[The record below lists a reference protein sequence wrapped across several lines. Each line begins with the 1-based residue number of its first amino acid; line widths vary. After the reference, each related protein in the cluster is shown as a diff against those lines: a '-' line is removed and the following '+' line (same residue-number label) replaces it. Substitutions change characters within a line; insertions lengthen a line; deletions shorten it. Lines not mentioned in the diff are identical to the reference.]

1 VKSLGT
7 RLALL
12 LSVILFSAMSLVAWL
27 GGRHQ
32 AEMLQQEKIEEA
44 ETLAATLVN
53 SLHVLMENGEG
64 TLARNWLDRMRDT
77 QDLEGLEVLRRNG
90 KIAFRDTRTIDRV
103 NHYLGHT
110 RFHRQAL
117 PPASAT
123 KKDQAAARQAALKNR
138 RVALKAPGHLELF
151 VPIHLKPVCIQCHG
165 YDRNPVRGIL
175 LLKMS
180 TRNAEARIT
189 NMRYMLW
196 GMAAMVSL
204 LLGVLLWTGIN
215 RLILH
220 PLSRLGMAMRKAGTG
235 DRRHRLPVKRRDE
248 LGVVAAEFNA
258 MQERLQTQNA
268 LIHAIVKHAP
278 NAIIVADKG
287 GLIRS
292 FNPAAKQL
300 FGYTEAEAIGQNVHM
315 LMPEPYKSA
324 HDGYIRRYLE
334 TGVPHII
341 NVAGRELEALK
352 KDGSTLPI
360 ELIVTEIS
368 LEDNRHFLAI
378 IQDITTRKQH
388 EMALMHMTLHDT
400 MTGLPN
406 RLALAGRM
414 DEAIAENIPFALFY
428 LGLNRFRT
436 VNEVLGHTAGDQAL
450 METGKRLHSICKEKT
465 MAARIGGDIFAIF
478 WPGMQESGEM
488 TGIAHK
494 LMGCMEQPLQLNHY
508 TVAVDASIG
517 ITAFPAH
524 GKNAEEVLRRAE
536 IAMDSAKHLQH
547 DYAFYDEDMEHY
559 QTEHLTLA
567 SELRHA
573 IEANELL
580 LFYQPKVDMQSRRT
594 VGLEA
599 LVRWQ
604 HPRKGFMRPD
614 IFMPMAEETGLIH
627 AFTDWVINEGTR
639 QASLWHKRG
648 IDLVTALNLAARN
661 LSEADLP
668 DRIHAALHRYGLP
681 PDHLML
687 EITETGMM
695 ADPKRAMDVMCRIHD
710 MGIPLSI
717 DDFGTGYSSLA
728 YLKDLPVSELKI
740 DISFIKTMNTDAGS
754 LTIVQTVIQMAHY
767 LGLEVVAEGVE
778 DSEAWRRLEIMNC
791 DRVQGYYTAKPMSAD
806 KLEHWLQESPWGP
819 GTA

>member
-1 VKSLGT
+1 
-7 RLALL
+7 
-12 LSVILFSAMSLVAWL
+12 M
-27 GGRHQ
+27 
-32 AEMLQQEKIEEA
+32 QEK
-44 ETLAATLVN
+44 L
-53 SLHVLMENGEG
+53 
-64 TLARNWLDRMRDT
+64 
-77 QDLEGLEVLRRNG
+77 
-90 KIAFRDTRTIDRV
+90 
-103 NHYLGHT
+103 
-110 RFHRQAL
+110 
-117 PPASAT
+117 
-123 KKDQAAARQAALKNR
+123 
-138 RVALKAPGHLELF
+138 
-151 VPIHLKPVCIQCHG
+151 
-165 YDRNPVRGIL
+165 
-175 LLKMS
+175 
-180 TRNAEARIT
+180 
-189 NMRYMLW
+189 
-196 GMAAMVSL
+196 
-204 LLGVLLWTGIN
+204 
-215 RLILH
+215 
-220 PLSRLGMAMRKAGTG
+220 
-235 DRRHRLPVKRRDE
+235 
-248 LGVVAAEFNA
+248 
-258 MQERLQTQNA
+258 QERNV
-268 LIHAIVKHAP
+268 LIHAIVKHTP
-278 NAIIVADKG
+278 NAIIVADKD

-292 FNPAAKQL
+292 FNPAAEQL

-324 HDGYIRRYLE
+324 HNGYICRYLE

-341 NVAGRELEALK
+341 NITGRELEALK

-360 ELIVTEIS
+360 ELVVAEIS

-378 IQDITTRKQH
+378 VQDITTRKQH
-388 EMALMHMTLHDT
+388 ETALVHMTLHDT
-400 MTGLPN
+400 LTGLSN
-406 RLALAGRM
+406 RRALAGRM
-414 DEAIAENIPFALFY
+414 DEAISENIPFALFY
-428 LGLNRFRT
+428 LGLNRFRA

-450 METGKRLHSICKEKT
+450 METGKRLRSMCKEKT

-478 WPGMQESGEM
+478 WPGMHKSGEM

-508 TVAVDASIG
+508 TVAVDACIG

-524 GKNAEEVLRRAE
+524 GKDAEEVLRRAE

-547 DYAFYDEDMEHY
+547 DYVFYDANMEHY
-559 QTEHLTLA
+559 QTEHLTLV

-580 LFYQPKVDMQSRRT
+580 LYYQPKVNMQSRRT

-614 IFMPMAEETGLIH
+614 LFIPMAEETGLIH
-627 AFTDWVINEGTR
+627 AFTDWVINEGAR
-639 QASLWHKRG
+639 QASLWHERG
-648 IDLVTALNLAARN
+648 IELVTAVNLAARN

-668 DRIHAALHRYGLP
+668 ERIHAALHRYGLP
-681 PDHLML
+681 PDHFML

-695 ADPKRAMDVMCRIHD
+695 ADPKRARDILDAIHA

-740 DISFIKTMNTDAGS
+740 DISYIKTMNTDAGS

-778 DSEAWRRLEIMNC
+778 DKEAWRRLEIMNC
-791 DRVQGYYTAKPMSAD
+791 DKVQGYYTAKPMPAD
-806 KLEHWLQESPWGP
+806 ALEHWLQESPWGT

>member
-12 LSVILFSAMSLVAWL
+12 LGVILFSAMSLVAWL
-27 GGRHQ
+27 GERHQ
-32 AEMLQQEKIEEA
+32 AEMLQHEEIEEA
-44 ETLAATLVN
+44 DTLAATLVN
-53 SLHVLMENGEG
+53 SLHVLMENGEAP
-64 TLARNWLDRMRDT
+64 LARNWLDRM
-77 QDLEGLEVLRRNG
+77 QDSPGIESLEVLRRNG
-90 KIAFRDTRTIDRV
+90 KIAFRDTSTIDRV
-103 NHYLGHT
+103 NHYLGHA

-123 KKDQAAARQAALKNR
+123 GKDRTAARQAATKNR
-138 RVALKAPGHLELF
+138 RVALKAPGYLELF
-151 VPIHLKPVCIQCHG
+151 VPIHLKPICIQCHG
-165 YDRNPVRGIL
+165 YDRNPVRGVL
-175 LLKMS
+175 QLKFS
-180 TRNAEARIT
+180 TKNAEARIT

-204 LLGVLLWTGIN
+204 LLGVLLWEGVN

-220 PLSRLGMAMRKAGTG
+220 PLTRLSIALRKAGAG
-235 DRRHRLPVKRRDE
+235 DRMHRLPVKRHDE
-248 LGVVAAEFNA
+248 LGNVASGFNA
-258 MQERLQTQNA
+258 MQKKLQARNA
-268 LIHAIVKHAP
+268 LIHAIVKYAP
-278 NAIIVADKG
+278 SALVVADKD

-292 FNPAAKQL
+292 FNPAAEQL
-300 FGYTEAEAIGQNVHM
+300 FGYTEAEAIGQNVRM
-315 LMPEPYKSA
+315 LVPEPHGSA
-324 HDGYIRRYLE
+324 HDGYIHRYLE
-334 TGVPHII
+334 TGEAHII
-341 NVAGRELEALK
+341 GTRGRELEALK
-352 KDGSTLPI
+352 KDGSTFPI
-360 ELIVTEIS
+360 ELMVAEIA
-368 LEDNRHFLAI
+368 LDHNIHFLGI
-378 IQDITTRKQH
+378 IHDITVRKQH
-388 EMALMHMTLHDT
+388 EAMLIHMTRYDT
-400 MTGLPN
+400 LTGLPN
-406 RLALAGRM
+406 RHTLAERM
-414 DEAIAENIPFALFY
+414 DEAISENMPFALFY

-436 VNEVLGHTAGDQAL
+436 VNEVLGHAAGDQAL
-450 METGKRLHSICKEKT
+450 MKTGKRLKSMRKEN
-465 MAARIGGDIFAIF
+465 ALVARIGGDIFAIF
-478 WPGMQESGEM
+478 WPDMHESGEM
-488 TGIAHK
+488 TGIAHQ
-494 LMGCMEQPLQLNHY
+494 LMSCMEQPLQLNHY

-559 QTEHLTLA
+559 QTEHLTLI

-580 LFYQPKVDMQSRRT
+580 LYYQPKVDMQSRRT

-614 IFMPMAEETGLIH
+614 LFIPIAEETGLIH
-627 AFTDWVINEGTR
+627 AFTDWVINEGAR

-648 IDLVTALNLAARN
+648 IDLVIAINLAARN

-695 ADPKRAMDVMCRIHD
+695 ADPKRAMDVLCRIHD

-740 DISFIKTMNTDAGS
+740 DISFIKAMNTDAGS

-778 DSEAWRRLEIMNC
+778 DSEAWTRLEIMNC
-791 DRVQGYYTAKPMSAD
+791 DRVQGYYTAKPMPAD